1 MDLPNILVNN
11 MENIKEITKLLPGY
25 NCKACGYKRCDLF
38 AEKILVGEN
47 PENCPLLFKEEF
59 KGNIEKIKELISISK
74 PLEIK
79 KTCASKTGLVGLL
92 DGYEAD
98 FLLDPLPEEHSC
110 RETLIILSKNPI
122 KKGDHIKYRPL
133 GCPIPHFAEII
144 DDAHGMYVVHLEGP
158 CNRFN
163 TEKIEYIEV
172 GIALIAA
179 FEGVYNGKT
188 PEVGK
193 TVKFIPTHC
202 MMQKVHSGVVVEVE
216 GNRVL
221 IEGIDLKVW

>member
-1 MDLPNILVNN
+1 
-11 MENIKEITKLLPGY
+11 MENVKKILKLLPGF
-25 NCKACGYKRCDLF
+25 NCGACGYKRCDTF
-38 AEKILVGEN
+38 AEDILKGKSVN
-47 PENCPLLFKEEF
+47 DCPFLLKEEF
-59 KGNIEKIKELISISK
+59 KGNLQKINDIKGSLKETPK
-74 PLEIK
+74 VPLCSSGK
-79 KTCASKTGLVGLL
+79 LKGLL

-98 FLLDPLPEEHSC
+98 FLLDPLPKEHSC
-110 RETLIILSKNPI
+110 RETLIILSKTPI
-122 KKGDHIKYRPL
+122 KMGDHIKYRPL
-133 GCPIPHFAEII
+133 ACPIPHFAEII
-144 DDAHGMYVVHLEGP
+144 GESHGMYVVHLEGP
-158 CNRFN
+158 CNRFSDS
-163 TEKIEYIEV
+163 KKEYKEV

-179 FEGVYNGKT
+179 FEGIYRGKP